1 MSNDKLLNVIFISML
16 TSFVLGVSVEPACAQ
31 NELVIQADLGK
42 VKINKNIYGH
52 FSEHLGRC
60 IYEGYWVGE
69 DSPISNTRG
78 IRNDVVDALRKIKVP
93 VLRWPGGCFADEY
106 HWKDGIGPRQERPS
120 MINTHWGG
128 VTENNHFGTHEFL
141 DLCEQIGC
149 EPFIT
154 GNVGSGSVQELS
166 EWVEYVN
173 FDGVSPMAELRRKN
187 GREEPWRVK
196 YWGVGNENWGC
207 GGQMRPEYYADLYRR
222 FQTYLRNYPGARTFK
237 VACGPY
243 GEEIEWMETLMK
255 NVEGGMMHGVD
266 LHYYCGSGEDS
277 HSATEFEELDWFYQL
292 RRAMELDEILT
303 KQSNIMDKYDPEKR
317 IALIVGEWGAWH
329 EVEPGTNPGFLYQQN
344 SLRDALVAGVSLN
357 IMNQHCDR
365 VRMGNIA
372 QTVNVLQAMILTDG
386 PKMILTP
393 SYHLFDLFKVHQ
405 DATLLP
411 TTLDCENYRFK
422 EEQVPGLNVSASRDD
437 SGKIHVSICNLN
449 PNDEAELYCEVRGA
463 KVGQIS
469 GQVLTAPEITS
480 HNTFDNPEVVK
491 PSNFSECRKT
501 ENGFKTTLP
510 AKSIVVLE
518 IEGYDRIDVD
528 GYEARVYTSSKS
540 DTIPYRLF
548 IPRSYNMDK
557 KYPLVLFH
565 HGAVPWYLR

>member
-1 MSNDKLLNVIFISML
+1 MSNNKLLNVIFISML
-16 TSFVLGVSVEPACAQ
+16 ACFVLGVSVEPASAR
-31 NELVIQADLGK
+31 NKLVIQADLGGGE
-42 VKINKNIYGH
+42 IDKNIYGH

-60 IYEGYWVGE
+60 VYEGYWVGE
-69 DSPISNTRG
+69 DSDIPNTRG
-78 IRNDVVDALRKIKVP
+78 IRNDVVEALRKIKVP

-106 HWKDGIGPRQERPS
+106 HWKDGIGLRENRPS

-154 GNVGSGSVQELS
+154 GNVGSGTVQELS

-173 FDGVSPMAELRRKN
+173 FDGVSPMADLRRKN
-187 GREEPWRVK
+187 GREEAWRVK

-207 GGQMRPEYYADLYRR
+207 GGQMRPEYYVDVYRR
-222 FQTYLRNYPGARTFK
+222 FQTYVRDYPDADTFK

-243 GEEIEWMETLMK
+243 GEDIKWMEVMMK
-255 NVEGGMMHGVD
+255 NVEKGMMRGVD

-277 HSATEFEELDWFYQL
+277 RSATKFEEVDWFHQL
-292 RRAMELDEILT
+292 RRAMRLDEIIT
-303 KQSNIMDKYDPEKR
+303 TQSNIMDRYDPKKR

-329 EVEPGTNPGFLYQQN
+329 DVEPGTNERFLYQQN
-344 SLRDALVAGVSLN
+344 SMRDAMVAGISLN
-357 IMNQHCDR
+357 IMNNHCER

-393 SYHLFDLFKVHQ
+393 SYHVFDSYKVHH

-411 TTLDCENYRFK
+411 ADLECEDYRFD
-422 EEQVPGLNVSASRDD
+422 EDRIPGLNVSASQDE
-437 SGKIHVSICNLN
+437 SGKIHISICNMN
-449 PNDEAELYCEVRGA
+449 PNDDAELICEIRGA
-463 KVGQIS
+463 KVGRII
-469 GQVLTAPEITS
+469 GKVLTAPEITS

-491 PSNFSECRKT
+491 PSDFDEYRKT
-501 ENGFKTTLP
+501 QNGFKTTLP
-510 AKSIVVLE
+510 AKSIVVFE
-518 IEGYDRIDVD
+518 IESG
-528 GYEARVYTSSKS
+528 E
-540 DTIPYRLF
+540 
-548 IPRSYNMDK
+548 
-557 KYPLVLFH
+557 
-565 HGAVPWYLR
+565 

>member
-1 MSNDKLLNVIFISML
+1 MKLMNTSKKLTPYLLVLALTALVIGANVESADA
-16 TSFVLGVSVEPACAQ
+16 E
-31 NELVIQADLGK
+31 NKLVIQADLGK
-42 VKINKNIYGH
+42 VTIDKNIYGH

-69 DSPISNTRG
+69 DSPIPNTRG
-78 IRNDVVDALRKIKVP
+78 IRNDVVEALKKIKVP

-106 HWKDGIGPRQERPS
+106 HWEDGIGPREDRPT

-141 DLCEQIGC
+141 DLCEQIDC

-154 GNVGSGSVQELS
+154 GNVGSGTVKELS

-173 FDGVSPMAELRRKN
+173 FDGVSPMADFRRQN

-207 GGQMRPEYYADLYRR
+207 GGEMLPDYYADMYRR
-222 FQTYLRNYPGARTFK
+222 FQTYVRRYPNARPFK

-243 GEEIEWMETLMK
+243 GDDAVWMETLMK
-255 NVEGGMMHGVD
+255 KVDANMMQGLD
-266 LHYYCGSGEDS
+266 LHYYCGTGKDS
-277 HSATEFEELDWFYQL
+277 ESATRFKETDWFHQL
-292 RRAMELDEILT
+292 RRAMRLDEIIT
-303 KQSNIMDKYDPEKR
+303 KQSAIMDKYDREKR

-329 EVEPGTNPGFLYQQN
+329 QVEPGTNPGFLYQQN

-393 SYHLFDLFKVHQ
+393 SYHVFDLYKVHQ

-411 TTLDCENYRFK
+411 VELECGDYRF
-422 EEQVPGLNVSASRDD
+422 EEDDMPGLNVSASRDD
-437 SGKIHVSICNLN
+437 SGKIHISICNLD
-449 PNDEAELYCEVRGA
+449 PNADAELSCEIRAAEAGR
-463 KVGQIS
+463 IS
-469 GQVLTAPEITS
+469 GKILTAAAITS

-491 PSNFSECRKT
+491 PADF
-501 ENGFKTTLP
+501 NGFRQTSGGFKATLP

-518 IEGYDRIDVD
+518 IE
-528 GYEARVYTSSKS
+528 
-540 DTIPYRLF
+540 
-548 IPRSYNMDK
+548 
-557 KYPLVLFH
+557 
-565 HGAVPWYLR
+565 